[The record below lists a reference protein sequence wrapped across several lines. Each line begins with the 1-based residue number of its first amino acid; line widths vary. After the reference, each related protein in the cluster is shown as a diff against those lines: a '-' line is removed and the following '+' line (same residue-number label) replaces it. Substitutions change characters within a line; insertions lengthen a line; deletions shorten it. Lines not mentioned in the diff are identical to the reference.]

1 MTSGRV
7 VAIAKDNAHQ
17 FSKDVVGEIQI
28 VVGMGVEG
36 DAHSGATVKH
46 RSRVATDPSQPNL
59 RQVHLIQSELFSE
72 VSEQGFVVRPGDL
85 GENITTV
92 GIDLMSL
99 PKGTILKVGSFV
111 ELEVTGLRNPCKQID
126 DFQKGLLSAVVMR
139 GKNGEL
145 IRKSG
150 IMTVVKA
157 GGLVKANDIISPI
170 FPQKPYLPLERV

>member
-1 MTSGRV
+1 MLNGRV
-7 VAIAKDNAHQ
+7 IAVARDDAHQ
-17 FSKDVVGEIQI
+17 FSKTIVDEIQI
-28 VVGMGVEG
+28 AVGKGVDG

-46 RSRVATDPSQPNL
+46 RSRVAADPGQPNL

-72 VSEQGFVVRPGDL
+72 VSEQGFVVRPADL

-92 GIDLMSL
+92 GIDLMRL
-99 PKGTILKVGSFV
+99 PKGTILRIGSSV

-150 IMTVVKA
+150 IMTVVNA
-157 GGLVKANDIISPI
+157 GGLVKANDIISPVY
-170 FPQKPYLPLERV
+170 PQKPYLPLERV

>member
-1 MTSGRV
+1 MKSGRV
-7 VAIAKDNAHQ
+7 VAVARDNTHK
-17 FSKDVVGEIQI
+17 FSKDVVEEIQI

-36 DAHSGATVKH
+36 DAHFGATVKH
-46 RSRVATDPSQPNL
+46 RSRVAVDPSQPNL

-72 VSEQGFVVRPGDL
+72 VLELGFVLGPADL

-92 GIDLMSL
+92 GIDLMGL
-99 PKGTILKVGSFV
+99 PKGTILRIGRSA

-139 GKNGEL
+139 GKNGVL

-150 IMTVVKA
+150 IMTIVNV

-170 FPQKPYLPLERV
+170 YPQKPYLPLERV

>member
-1 MTSGRV
+1 MTEGRV
-7 VAIAKDNAHQ
+7 VAVARDTTHQ
-17 FSKDVVGEIQI
+17 FSKNVVGEIQI
-28 VVGMGVEG
+28 VVGMGVAG

-46 RSRVATDPSQPNL
+46 RSRVAADPTQPNL

-72 VSEQGFVVRPGDL
+72 ASEQGFVVRPADL

-92 GIDLMSL
+92 GIDLMGL
-99 PKGTILKVGSFV
+99 PKGTILKIGSAV

-145 IRKSG
+145 IRKAG
-150 IMTVVKA
+150 IMTVVKE
-157 GGLVKANDIISPI
+157 GGVVRANDIISLIYP
-170 FPQKPYLPLERV
+170 PKPYLPLERV

>member
-1 MTSGRV
+1 
-7 VAIAKDNAHQ
+7 
-17 FSKDVVGEIQI
+17 
-28 VVGMGVEG
+28 MGVEG

-59 RQVHLIQSELFSE
+59 RQVHLIQSELFSDL
-72 VSEQGFVVRPGDL
+72 SKQGFVVQPGNL
-85 GENITTV
+85 GNNITTV

-99 PKGTILKVGSFV
+99 PKGTLLKIGSFV

-145 IRKSG
+145 LRKSG

-170 FPQKPYLPLERV
+170 YPQKPYLPLERV